1 MKKRECRIFSIAL
14 LLALAVCF
22 LAACASGQD
31 RTQESTEAAR
41 RETESTEDSGGST
54 EASEKKLRIGVTIY
68 RYDDNFMK
76 LYREELRQY
85 LEETYQAEVVVRNAR
100 GEQEEQ
106 ISQVN
111 DFIEAGYDGILS
123 LIHI

>member
-22 LAACASGQD
+22 LAACVSGQD
-31 RTQESTEAAR
+31 GTQESTEAAKG
-41 RETESTEDSGGST
+41 ETESTEDSGGST
-54 EASEKKLRIGVTIY
+54 EAAEKKLRIGVTIY

-100 GEQEEQ
+100 GENR
-106 ISQVN
+106 SPRSTT
-111 DFIEAGYDGILS
+111 LS
-123 LIHI
+123 RPDMTESS